1 MSKRRRFYFRGA
13 GELHG
18 PEEATLRVHKK
29 RDVFWRKGIGLLC
42 LIAWM
47 GVMPFPGMSPQAG
60 IASEK
65 KEETGHGKTKEGGT
79 TIKMNPLV
87 VNLNEP
93 SGRHYLK
100 TTVVLEVGQKEWMD
114 EVQKQIPSILDMM
127 IMTLG
132 DKKLAELQTPQSKD
146 DIRKEL
152 LAKAQ
157 KTPAGAK
164 IKHIYFDEFLYQ

>member
-1 MSKRRRFYFRGA
+1 M
-13 GELHG
+13 
-18 PEEATLRVHKK
+18 
-29 RDVFWRKGIGLLC
+29 
-42 LIAWM
+42 IAWM
-47 GVMPFPGMSPQAG
+47 GVMLFPGLDFQVG

-100 TTVVLEVGQKEWMD
+100 TTIILEAGQKEWV
-114 EVQKQIPSILDMM
+114 EEIQRQIPSIMDMM
-127 IMTLG
+127 ITTLC
-132 DKKLAELQTPQSKD
+132 DKKLADLQTPQSKD
-146 DIRKEL
+146 EIRKEL
-152 LAKAQ
+152 LIRAQ
-157 KTPAGAK
+157 KTPAGSM

>member
-1 MSKRRRFYFRGA
+1 MQLEARIFLAHKNRTADWRRR
-13 GELHG
+13 
-18 PEEATLRVHKK
+18 
-29 RDVFWRKGIGLLC
+29 IGLLC

-47 GVMPFPGMSPQAG
+47 GVMPFPGLDLQAG

-65 KEETGHGKTKEGGT
+65 KAETGHGKTKEGGT
-79 TIKMNPLV
+79 TIKMSPLV

-100 TTVVLEVGQKEWMD
+100 TTIILEAGKKEWVEEIQKKISSIMD
-114 EVQKQIPSILDMM
+114 VM
-127 IMTLG
+127 ITTLC

-146 DIRKEL
+146 EIRKEL

-157 KTPAGAK
+157 KTPAGSM
-164 IKHIYFDEFLYQ
+164 IKHIYFDEFLFQ

>member
-1 MSKRRRFYFRGA
+1 MPFKAEIFQLHKNRTADWRR
-13 GELHG
+13 
-18 PEEATLRVHKK
+18 V
-29 RDVFWRKGIGLLC
+29 IGLLC

-47 GVMPFPGMSPQAG
+47 GVMPFPGLGLQTGM
-60 IASEK
+60 ASEK
-65 KEETGHGKTKEGGT
+65 KEETGHGKTKDGGN

-100 TTVVLEVGQKEWMD
+100 TTVILEVGKKEWVE
-114 EVQKQIPSILDMM
+114 EVQKQIPPIMDVM

-132 DKKLAELQTPQSKD
+132 DKKLGELQTPQSKD
-146 DIRKEL
+146 EIRKEL

-157 KTPAGAK
+157 KTPAGSM
-164 IKHIYFDEFLYQ
+164 IKHIYFDEFLFQ